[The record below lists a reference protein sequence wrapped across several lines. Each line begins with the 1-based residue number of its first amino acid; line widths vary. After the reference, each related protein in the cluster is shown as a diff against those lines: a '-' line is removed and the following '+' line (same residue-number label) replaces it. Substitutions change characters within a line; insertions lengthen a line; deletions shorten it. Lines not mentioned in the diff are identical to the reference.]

1 MNDSEITKIA
11 PERLGLNIPYE
22 WFPTSPMLKEIEASG
37 FGWVQLPSPPASVLG
52 EARHCIAHA
61 TAVRRALETTGLRAV
76 LHAPGTLLA
85 GDTDGDRLL
94 EATISYAAEAG
105 CELIVYHAMALADE
119 PGVRDRL
126 GAEAASLTRFAELAE
141 RLGIVIAIENLAPLY
156 PGRETIS
163 TVPVTL
169 RSLVGQIGSPAIR
182 LCLDVGHANVI
193 AGLRRTDLRHLLLPA
208 LDSVALFH
216 VHDNLGARRMPAPES
231 SQFDPLRLDLHLPPG
246 RGSLPWVEIAPMLRN
261 HEAPLLLEVHP
272 PHRPTPAELAR
283 LTAEVLTPQAVI
295 EARGPAAPAPALPAS
310 TSHGEAE
317 PSLIK
322 ER

>member
-11 PERLGLNIPYE
+11 PERLGLNVPYE

-37 FGWVQLPSPPASVLG
+37 FGWVQVPAPPASVLG
-52 EARHCIAHA
+52 ETRHCIAHA
-61 TAVRRALETTGLRAV
+61 AAVRRSLETTGLRAV

-85 GDTDGDRLL
+85 GDAAGDRLF
-94 EATISYAAEAG
+94 EATVSYAAESG
-105 CELIVYHAMALADE
+105 CELIVYHAMALPDE
-119 PGVRDRL
+119 PGVRTRL
-126 GAEAASLTRFAELAE
+126 AAEAASLERFAELAE
-141 RLGIVIAIENLAPLY
+141 RLGIVIAAENLAPLY
-156 PGRETIS
+156 PGRETVS

-169 RSLVGQIGSPAIR
+169 RSLVAQIGSPALR

-216 VHDNLGARRMPAPES
+216 VHDNLGARRLPADPTS
-231 SQFDPLRLDLHLPPG
+231 PFDPLRLDLHLPPG
-246 RGSLPWVEIAPMLRN
+246 RGSLPWGEIAPMLKA
-261 HEAPLLLEVHP
+261 HEAPLMLEVHP
-272 PHRPTPAELAR
+272 PHRPSPAELAR
-283 LTAEVLTPQAVI
+283 LLAEALTPLTA
-295 EARGPAAPAPALPAS
+295 GAPPPLAS
-310 TSHGEAE
+310 TIHGEAE